1 MVETEYHP
9 DNVKIIFVP
18 IDSVNYSDIFARK
31 FELSETYMY
40 IDRGWE
46 QRTITLI
53 DTDPV
58 VEHNRSR
65 DL

>member
-9 DNVKIIFVP
+9 DNVKIIFVS

-40 IDRGWE
+40 IDRA
-46 QRTITLI
+46 RTITLI

-58 VEHNRSR
+58 VEHNRSSN
-65 DL
+65 L